1 VTRPWLAPDASAGPV
16 LEGAGDR
23 TVTIMD
29 AVAAGT
35 ISSESQVI
43 VFGAGRE
50 VTFGRDP
57 SSHLRIGHAPV
68 YDDVVPKVAGKV
80 FVHGERVVVANLH
93 DVLALDIRVDGRA
106 LISLPPGDWH
116 APAERTFDVLIT
128 GTFTYEL
135 AVTVN
140 SAHNPTTRL
149 PAGADAGA
157 EPPTGARPRLT
168 ERQREILNAYVAPL
182 ESGGPPASHQQVAE
196 VLGVSRSLVRLECHR
211 IWSELLV
218 AGVPMRTLG
227 DARDEVAD
235 AWARHRF

>member
-1 VTRPWLAPDASAGPV
+1 
-16 LEGAGDR
+16 
-23 TVTIMD
+23 MD

-128 GTFTYEL
+128 GTFQDR
-135 AVTVN
+135 
-140 SAHNPTTRL
+140 SG
-149 PAGADAGA
+149 AGIGCQ
-157 EPPTGARPRLT
+157 PRP
-168 ERQREILNAYVAPL
+168 
-182 ESGGPPASHQQVAE
+182 GHGQVAW
-196 VLGVSRSLVRLECHR
+196 SPRVRLDT
-211 IWSELLV
+211 S
-218 AGVPMRTLG
+218 
-227 DARDEVAD
+227 
-235 AWARHRF
+235 